1 MKYKQ
6 PQLAVPINEPDFTCA
21 NHIMLLFTVISF
33 VKVMV
38 WNAKVIGLLSKN
50 RSKFCVCL

>member
-6 PQLAVPINEPDFTCA
+6 PQLAAPINEPDFTYA

-38 WNAKVIGLLSKN
+38 WNAKVI
-50 RSKFCVCL
+50 